1 MARNWKAKTNR
12 GKDADVV
19 KRAAREVLENKM
31 SVRGAAY
38 SFGVSC
44 ITINR
49 FLNRIKARR
58 LVKMFGSA
66 MEVRSGFSGRAWFR
80 A

>member
-1 MARNWKAKTNR
+1 MRNWKPKTNR

-31 SVRGAAY
+31 SVRGAAK

-44 ITINR
+44 STMNR
-49 FLNRIKARR
+49 STNRIKARR
-58 LVKMFGSA
+58 LVKMFG
-66 MEVRSGFSGRAWFR
+66 
-80 A
+80 

>member
-1 MARNWKAKTNR
+1 MVRNWKAKTNR

-31 SVRGAAY
+31 SVREATK

-44 ITINR
+44 STTD
-49 FLNRIKARR
+49 
-58 LVKMFGSA
+58 S
-66 MEVRSGFSGRAWFR
+66 
-80 A
+80 